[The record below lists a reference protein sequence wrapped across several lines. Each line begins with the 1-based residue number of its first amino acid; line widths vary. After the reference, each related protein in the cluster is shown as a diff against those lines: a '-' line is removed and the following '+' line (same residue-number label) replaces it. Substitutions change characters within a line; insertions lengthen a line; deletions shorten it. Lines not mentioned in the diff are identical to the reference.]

1 MHLYLDTAVVDEIRE
16 IASWGVLSGVTTNPS
31 LVASSGRRFEDVIAE
46 VADIVRGPVSAEVT
60 ALEAP
65 AMIEEGRRLRAIS
78 EHVVVKLPTIP
89 EGLKACKDLASD
101 GIPVNM
107 TLCFNVNQAILTA
120 RAGAAYVS
128 PFIGRIDDTGHD
140 GMVLVKDIVEVLA
153 IHELPTQVIAASVR
167 HPIHVTQ
174 AALAGA
180 HIATMP
186 HKVFKQML
194 THPLT
199 ELGLKK
205 FLEDW
210 EKGQK
215 SLEDKARTSGA

>member
-1 MHLYLDTAVVDEIRE
+1 VHLYLDTAIVDEIRE

-31 LVASSGRRFEDVIAE
+31 LVAASGRRYEDVVAE

-60 ALEAP
+60 ALEADK
-65 AMIEEGRRLRAIS
+65 MVEEGRQYRAIS

-89 EGLKACKDLASD
+89 EGLKACKVLS
-101 GIPVNM
+101 GEGVPVNM

-128 PFIGRIDDTGHD
+128 PFVGRIDDTGHD
-140 GMVLVKDIVEVLA
+140 GMVLVREIVEVLA
-153 IHELPTQVIAASVR
+153 IHDLPTQVIAASIR

-186 HKVFKQML
+186 HKIFKQMI

-199 ELGLKK
+199 EIGLKK

-215 SLEDKARTSGA
+215 SLEEKARTSQG